1 MRVAVD
7 IGGTFTDVVVFDEAN
22 GSLSLAKALSTPA
35 ELARGVLEGLR
46 KAQVRFTDVST
57 LIHGSTVV
65 VNAIIER
72 KGAKTALVTT
82 KGFRDVYEIGRINR
96 PESFNPRFRKHR
108 PLVPREDIFEVT
120 ERMLA
125 DGSVRTPFDER
136 EAREVARIIQD
147 EGFEAVAV
155 LFLHSY
161 RAPEHEIRMCE
172 ILRATEPKLFLSA
185 SHELSREY
193 REYERTSTV
202 VANAYVGPKV
212 SQYLGDLERRLH
224 DQKFTGN
231 LMIMQSNGGLSEVEM
246 ARRQCIQMMESGPA
260 GGVVGTMALC
270 ELLDL
275 DAAIAFDMGGTT
287 AKACVIRRGEPSLS
301 PDYFIGGYNE
311 GLAIRIPVLDIVE
324 VGTGGGSIAW
334 LDEGEGLHVGPR
346 SAGAEPGPASYGR
359 GGTEPTVTDANVILG
374 RLSPERFLGGEMRL
388 DQAVAE
394 TVLRECLAQPLNL
407 SVQRAAE
414 GMLQV
419 ATSAMANAV
428 RHVTL
433 ERGLDPRDFTLVAY
447 GGGGPLHAAS
457 VAKELSIGKVIVP
470 TAPGHFSAVGMLM
483 ADLRRDYVQTLF
495 ERMDELEMFQLED
508 QYKKLEDEGRVAL
521 EASGIP
527 TNRIFFERAADMRY
541 VGQEHAVA
549 VRMPANVGDE
559 SARAEIKRL
568 FDEAHELR
576 YSHSAPEESADIVSL
591 RVSAIGRLDKPHV
604 AQIPA
609 GQKNPPAEAK
619 RGVRTVI
626 FEAVGA
632 VEAPVFDRTKLLANN
647 VIAGPAIIEETAST
661 TVVERGDVVTVNEYG
676 HLVMALG
683 AIQFGLF
690 RPRHSRENGNPGQ

>member
-7 IGGTFTDVVVFDEAN
+7 IGGTFTDVVVFDEAKS
-22 GSLSLAKALSTPA
+22 SLALAKALSTPA
-35 ELARGVLEGLR
+35 ELARGVEEGFN
-46 KAQVRFTDVST
+46 KAAVPLDQVLS
-57 LIHGSTVV
+57 LIHGSTIV
-65 VNAIIER
+65 VNAVIER
-72 KGAKTALVTT
+72 KGAKTALITT

-108 PLVPREDIFEVT
+108 PLVPRENIFEVT

-125 DGSVRTPFDER
+125 DGSVRTPLDEQ
-136 EAREVARIIQD
+136 EAREVAEIIRE

-161 RAPEHEIRMCE
+161 RAPEHEIRVCE
-172 ILRATEPKLFLSA
+172 ILRKTNPDLFVSA

-202 VANAYVGPKV
+202 AANAYVGPKV
-212 SQYLGDLERRLH
+212 SQYLSDLEGRLRRH
-224 DQKFTGN
+224 KFAGN
-231 LMIMQSNGGLSEVEM
+231 LLIMQSNGGLSDVEL

-275 DAAIAFDMGGTT
+275 EAAIAFDMGGTT
-287 AKACVIRRGEPSLS
+287 AKASVIRRGEPSLS

-334 LDEGEGLHVGPR
+334 LDEGGGLHVGPR

-359 GGTEPTVTDANVILG
+359 GGSEPTVTDANVILG

-388 DQAVAE
+388 DRGAAE
-394 TVLRECLAQPLNL
+394 TALRERLAGPLNL
-407 SVQRAAE
+407 ALERAAS

-457 VAKELSIGKVIVP
+457 VAKELFIRRIIIP
-470 TAPGHFSAVGMLM
+470 HAPGHFSALGMLM

-495 ERMDELEMFQLED
+495 ARMDDLEMFELED
-508 QYKKLEDEGRVAL
+508 QFKNLEAEGRRAL

-527 TNRIFFERAADMRY
+527 TDRIFFERAADMRY

-559 SARAEIKRL
+559 SARLEIKRL
-568 FDEAHELR
+568 FDDAHELR
-576 YSHSAPEESADIVSL
+576 YSHSAPGESADIVSL
-591 RVSAIGRLDKPHV
+591 RVSAIGRLGKP
-604 AQIPA
+604 QFPKIPQ
-609 GQKNPPAEAK
+609 GEKDPPATAR
-619 RGVRTVI
+619 RGTRSVI
-626 FEAVGA
+626 FEGSGTL
-632 VEAPVFDRTKLLANN
+632 EAAVFDRTKLLQGN
-647 VIAGPAIIEETAST
+647 VIQGPAIIEEVAST
-661 TVVERGDVVTVNEYG
+661 TVVEPGDTVTVNEYG
-676 HLVMALG
+676 HLIMQLRG
-683 AIQFGLF
+683 TL
-690 RPRHSRENGNPGQ
+690 

>member
-1 MRVAVD
+1 LRVAVD
-7 IGGTFTDVVVFDEAN
+7 IGGTFTDVVVFDEAS
-22 GSLSLAKALSTPA
+22 GSLSLAKALSTPT
-35 ELARGVLEGLR
+35 ELARGVLEGLH
-46 KAQVRFTDVST
+46 KARVRLADVST

-72 KGAKTALVTT
+72 NGAKTALVTT

-120 ERMLA
+120 ERRLA
-125 DGSVRTPFDER
+125 DGSVRTPFDES
-136 EAREVARIIQD
+136 EAREVARIIKD

-202 VANAYVGPKV
+202 AANAYVGPKV

-224 DQKFTGN
+224 DQKFAGN

-287 AKACVIRRGEPSLS
+287 AKACVIRRGQPSLS

-388 DQAVAE
+388 DQAAAE
-394 TVLRECLAQPLNL
+394 TALRERLARPL
-407 SVQRAAE
+407 SVSQQRAAE

-457 VAKELSIGKVIVP
+457 VAKELSIGKIIIP

-495 ERMDELEMFQLED
+495 ERMDDLEMFQLED
-508 QYKKLEDEGRVAL
+508 QYKKLEDEGRLAL

-527 TNRIFFERAADMRY
+527 TDRILFERAADMRY
-541 VGQEHAVA
+541 VGQEHAVV
-549 VRMPANVGDE
+549 VRMPAHVGDE

-576 YSHSAPEESADIVSL
+576 YSHSAPGESADIVSL
-591 RVSAIGRLDKPHV
+591 RVSAIGRLGKPEV
-604 AQIPA
+604 PRIPA
-609 GQKNPPAEAK
+609 GEKNPPAEAK

-626 FEAVGA
+626 FDGAGA
-632 VEAPVFDRTKLLANN
+632 VEASVFDRAKLLAKN

-661 TVVERGDVVTVNEYG
+661 TVIEPGDVVAVNEYG
-676 HLVMALG
+676 HLVMELG
-683 AIQFGLF
+683 NAN
-690 RPRHSRENGNPGQ
+690 RTED

>member
-1 MRVAVD
+1 LEVQLRVAVD
-7 IGGTFTDVVVFDEAN
+7 IGGTFTDVVVFHEPD
-22 GSLSLAKALSTPA
+22 GSLALAKTLSTPA
-35 ELARGVLEGLR
+35 ELARGVLDGLT
-46 KAQVRFTDVST
+46 KAAVRFDAVST
-57 LIHGSTVV
+57 LIHGSTIVI
-65 VNAIIER
+65 NSIIER

-125 DGSVRTPFDER
+125 DGSVRTPFNEE
-136 EAREVARIIQD
+136 EASEVACIIKE

-155 LFLHSY
+155 LFLHAY
-161 RAPEHEIRMCE
+161 RAPQHEIRMCE
-172 ILRATEPKLFLSA
+172 ILRETEPKLFISA

-202 VANAYVGPKV
+202 AANAYVGPNV
-212 SQYLGDLERRLH
+212 SQYLGDLERRLRGN
-224 DQKFTGN
+224 QFTGN
-231 LMIMQSNGGLSEVEM
+231 LMIMQSNGGLSDVEI

-270 ELLDL
+270 EILDL

-287 AKACVIRRGEPSLS
+287 AKASVIRRGQPSLS

-334 LDEGEGLHVGPR
+334 LDEGGGLHVGPR

-388 DQAVAE
+388 DRNAAI
-394 TVLRECLAQPLNL
+394 TALRDRLAQPLNVNL
-407 SVQRAAE
+407 ERAAA

-457 VAKELSIGKVIVP
+457 VAKELSIGKIIVP
-470 TAPGHFSAVGMLM
+470 SAPGHFSALGMLM

-495 ERMDELEMFQLED
+495 ERMDDLEMFQLED
-508 QYKKLEDEGRVAL
+508 QFKKLEAEGQAAL
-521 EASGIP
+521 EASGIS
-527 TNRIFFERAADMRY
+527 TDRIVFERASDMRY

-559 SARAEIKRL
+559 SARTEIKRL

-591 RVSAIGRLDKPHV
+591 RVSAIGRLGKPEF
-604 AQIPA
+604 AQIPR
-609 GQKNPPAEAK
+609 GERMPPANAR
-619 RGVRTVI
+619 RGVRSVI
-626 FEAVGA
+626 FEGAA
-632 VEAPVFDRTKLLANN
+632 VEAAVYDRTKLLQGN
-647 VIAGPAIIEETAST
+647 VINGPAIIEEAAST
-661 TVVERGDVVTVNEYG
+661 TVVEPGDTVTVNEFG
-676 HLVMALG
+676 HLIMQLKA
-683 AIQFGLF
+683 A
-690 RPRHSRENGNPGQ
+690 

>member
-1 MRVAVD
+1 LRVAVD
-7 IGGTFTDVVVFDEAN
+7 IGGTFTDVVVFDE
-22 GSLSLAKALSTPA
+22 GQRDLSLAKTLSTPG
-35 ELARGVLEGLR
+35 ELARGVLDGLI
-46 KAQVRFTDVST
+46 KAAVRFEEMTT
-57 LIHGSTVV
+57 LIHGSTIV

-72 KGAKTALVTT
+72 RGAKTALVTT

-108 PLVPREDIFEVT
+108 PLVPREDVFEVS

-125 DGSVRTPFDER
+125 DGSVRTPFDEN
-136 EAREVARIIQD
+136 EAREVARIIKD

-161 RAPEHEIRMCE
+161 RTPEHEIRMRE
-172 ILRATEPKLFLSA
+172 ILRETEPKLFVSV

-202 VANAYVGPKV
+202 AANAYVGPIV
-212 SQYLGDLERRLH
+212 SQYLGDLERRLR
-224 DQKFTGN
+224 DKKFAGN
-231 LMIMQSNGGLSEVEM
+231 LMIMQSNGGLSNVDM

-275 DAAIAFDMGGTT
+275 EAAIAFDMGGTT

-324 VGTGGGSIAW
+324 VGTGGGSIAY
-334 LDEGEGLHVGPR
+334 LDEGGGLHVGPK

-374 RLSPERFLGGEMRL
+374 RLSPENFLGGEMRL
-388 DQAVAE
+388 DHNAAESALRDRLAV
-394 TVLRECLAQPLNL
+394 PLNVSL
-407 SVQRAAE
+407 ERAAA

-419 ATSAMANAV
+419 ATSAMANTV

-447 GGGGPLHAAS
+447 GGGGPLHCAS
-457 VAKELSIGKVIVP
+457 VAKELSISKIIVP
-470 TAPGHFSAVGMLM
+470 NAPGHFSALGMLM
-483 ADLRRDYVQTLF
+483 ADLRRDYVRTLF
-495 ERMDELEMFQLED
+495 ERMDDLEMI
-508 QYKKLEDEGRVAL
+508 KLEEQFKILEAEGRKAL
-521 EASGIP
+521 EESGIP
-527 TNRIFFERAADMRY
+527 TDRIVFERAADIRY

-549 VRMPANVGDE
+549 VRMPANVGSE
-559 SARAEIKRL
+559 EARAEVKRR
-568 FDEAHELR
+568 FDDAHDLR

-591 RVSAIGRLDKPHV
+591 RVSAIGRLNKPEFP
-604 AQIPA
+604 QIA
-609 GQKNPPAEAK
+609 KGDATPPASAR
-619 RGVRTVI
+619 RGERAVN
-626 FEAVGA
+626 FEGVGA
-632 VEAPVFDRTKLLANN
+632 LSALVYDRAQLLQDN
-647 VIAGPAIIEETAST
+647 VISGPAIIEEVAST
-661 TVVERGDVVTVNEYG
+661 TVVEPGDRVTVNGFG
-676 HLVMALG
+676 HLVMELG
-683 AIQFGLF
+683 GL
-690 RPRHSRENGNPGQ
+690 

>member
-1 MRVAVD
+1 MD

-22 GSLSLAKALSTPA
+22 RSLSLAKALSTPD
-35 ELARGVLEGLR
+35 ELAKGVLEGLT
-46 KAQVRFTDVST
+46 KVALSFDQVTT

-125 DGSVRTPFDER
+125 DGSVRTPFDEN
-136 EAREVARIIQD
+136 EAREVARIIKE

-202 VANAYVGPKV
+202 AANAYVGPKV

-224 DQKFTGN
+224 DKKFTGN
-231 LMIMQSNGGLSEVEM
+231 LMIMQSNGGLSDVDM

-275 DAAIAFDMGGTT
+275 EAAIAFDMGGTT

-324 VGTGGGSIAW
+324 VGTGGGSIAY
-334 LDEGEGLHVGPR
+334 LDEGGGLHVGPR

-359 GGTEPTVTDANVILG
+359 GGMEPTVTDANVILG
-374 RLSPERFLGGEMRL
+374 RLSPERFLGGEMQL
-388 DQAVAE
+388 D
-394 TVLRECLAQPLNL
+394 
-407 SVQRAAE
+407 QRAAE
-414 GMLQV
+414 SALNHRLAYPLNVTLERAAAGMLQV
-419 ATSAMANAV
+419 ATSAMANTV

-447 GGGGPLHAAS
+447 GGGGPLHSAS
-457 VAKELSIGKVIVP
+457 VAKELSIGKIIIP
-470 TAPGHFSAVGMLM
+470 NAPGHFSAMGMLM

-495 ERMDELEMFQLED
+495 ERMDDLAMSELED
-508 QYKKLEDEGRVAL
+508 QFQKLESEGRKAL
-521 EASGIP
+521 QESGIP
-527 TNRIFFERAADMRY
+527 TDRIFFERAADMRY

-549 VRMPANVGDE
+549 VRVPANVGSE
-559 SARAEIKRL
+559 EARAEVKRR
-568 FDEAHELR
+568 FDEAHDLR

-591 RVSAIGRLDKPHV
+591 RVSAIGRLNKPDFPRIPKGDTTPPENARRGERLV
-604 AQIPA
+604 NFEDAGTLPSPVYDRAQ
-609 GQKNPPAEAK
+609 
-619 RGVRTVI
+619 
-626 FEAVGA
+626 
-632 VEAPVFDRTKLLANN
+632 LLQGN
-647 VIAGPAIIEETAST
+647 IIRGPAIIEEVAST
-661 TVVERGDVVTVNEYG
+661 TVVEPGDMVTVNEFG
-676 HLVMALG
+676 HLIMDLVG
-683 AIQFGLF
+683 T
-690 RPRHSRENGNPGQ
+690 

>member
-7 IGGTFTDVVVFDEAN
+7 IGGTFTDVVVFDE
-22 GSLSLAKALSTPA
+22 GRGDLSLAKTLSTPA
-35 ELARGVLEGLR
+35 ELARGVLDGLI
-46 KAQVRFTDVST
+46 KVAVRFEETET

-65 VNAIIER
+65 VNAVIER
-72 KGAKTALVTT
+72 KGAKTALITT

-120 ERMLA
+120 ERRLA
-125 DGSVRTPFDER
+125 DGSVRTLFDEK
-136 EAREVARIIQD
+136 EARDVARIIKE
-147 EGFEAVAV
+147 EGFEAVAI

-161 RAPEHEIRMCE
+161 RAPEHELRMRE
-172 ILRATEPKLFLSA
+172 ILLEADPNLFVSV

-202 VANAYVGPKV
+202 AANAYVGPKV
-212 SQYLGDLERRLH
+212 SQYLGDLERRLK
-224 DQKFTGN
+224 QNRFAGS
-231 LMIMQSNGGLSEVEM
+231 LMIMQSNGGLSDVEM

-270 ELLDL
+270 EMLDL

-324 VGTGGGSIAW
+324 VGTGGGSIAF
-334 LDEGEGLHVGPR
+334 LDDGGGLHVGPR

-359 GGTEPTVTDANVILG
+359 GGTEPTVTDANVVLG

-388 DQAVAE
+388 DRGAADA
-394 TVLRECLAQPLNL
+394 VLRAKLAQPLNVTL
-407 SVQRAAE
+407 ERAAA

-419 ATSAMANAV
+419 ATAAMANAV

-447 GGGGPLHAAS
+447 GGGGPLHSAS
-457 VAKELSIGKVIVP
+457 VAKELSIGKVIIP
-470 TAPGHFSAVGMLM
+470 NAPGHFSAVGMLM

-495 ERMDELEMFQLED
+495 ERLDDLPMSELEAQFKD
-508 QYKKLEDEGRVAL
+508 LEDEGRKAL
-521 EASGIP
+521 LDSGIALD
-527 TNRIFFERAADMRY
+527 RIAFERAADMRY

-549 VRMPANVGDE
+549 VGMPGDVGDE
-559 SARAEIKRL
+559 SARAEVKRR
-568 FDEAHELR
+568 FDEAHDLR

-591 RVSAIGRLDKPHV
+591 RVSAIGRLTKPV
-604 AQIPA
+604 FPQIPK
-609 GQKNPPAEAK
+609 GESVPPDSAR
-619 RGVRTVI
+619 RGERMVNFDTDGFV
-626 FEAVGA
+626 A
-632 VEAPVFDRTKLLANN
+632 APVYDRAQLLQGN
-647 VIAGPAIIEETAST
+647 VIAGPAIIEEAAST
-661 TVVERGDVVTVNEYG
+661 TVVEPGDRVTVNEYG
-676 HLVMALG
+676 HLLMDLAG
-683 AIQFGLF
+683 T
-690 RPRHSRENGNPGQ
+690 

>member
-1 MRVAVD
+1 LRVAVD
-7 IGGTFTDVVVFDEAN
+7 IGGTFTDVVVFDEAQ
-22 GSLSLAKALSTPA
+22 SSLALAKTLSTPM
-35 ELARGVLEGLR
+35 ELARGVLEGLT
-46 KAQVRFTDVST
+46 KAAVRFQQLTT

-72 KGAKTALVTT
+72 NGAKTALVTT

-125 DGSVRTPFDER
+125 DGSVRTPFDEN
-136 EAREVARIIQD
+136 EAREVARIIKV

-161 RAPEHEIRMCE
+161 RAPENEIRMCE
-172 ILRATEPKLFLSA
+172 ILRESEPQLFLSA

-202 VANAYVGPKV
+202 AANAYVGPKV

-224 DQKFTGN
+224 DHKFAGN
-231 LMIMQSNGGLSEVEM
+231 LMIMQSNGGLSDVEM

-270 ELLDL
+270 EALDL
-275 DAAIAFDMGGTT
+275 EAAIAFDMGGT
-287 AKACVIRRGEPSLS
+287 
-301 PDYFIGGYNE
+301 
-311 GLAIRIPVLDIVE
+311 
-324 VGTGGGSIAW
+324 
-334 LDEGEGLHVGPR
+334 
-346 SAGAEPGPASYGR
+346 
-359 GGTEPTVTDANVILG
+359 TVTDANVILG

-388 DQAVAE
+388 DLGAAE
-394 TVLRECLAQPLNL
+394 MALSKRLAQPLNVSL
-407 SVQRAAE
+407 ERAAA

-447 GGGGPLHAAS
+447 GGGGPLHSAS
-457 VAKELSIGKVIVP
+457 VAKELSIRKIIIP
-470 TAPGHFSAVGMLM
+470 NAPGHFSALGMLM

-495 ERMDELEMFQLED
+495 ERMDDLAMAELEAQF
-508 QYKKLEDEGRVAL
+508 KKLEAEGRQAL
-521 EASGIP
+521 EESGIP
-527 TNRIFFERAADMRY
+527 AERIAFERAADMRY

-549 VRMPANVGDE
+549 VRMPADVGNE
-559 SARAEIKRL
+559 AARAEVKRR
-568 FDEAHELR
+568 FDEAHDLR

-591 RVSAIGRLDKPHV
+591 RVSAIGRLNKPV
-604 AQIPA
+604 IPQIPKGDA
-609 GQKNPPAEAK
+609 TPPTAAR
-619 RGVRTVI
+619 RGTRSVI
-626 FEAVGA
+626 FEGA
-632 VEAPVFDRTKLLANN
+632 GALQATVFDRTQLQAGN
-647 VIAGPAIIEETAST
+647 VINGPAIIEEPAST
-661 TVVERGDVVTVNEYG
+661 TVVEPGDTVTVNEYG
-676 HLVMALG
+676 HLMMALG
-683 AIQFGLF
+683 SVL
-690 RPRHSRENGNPGQ
+690 

>member
-7 IGGTFTDVVVFDEAN
+7 IGGTFTDVVVFDQAN
-22 GSLSLAKALSTPA
+22 GSLALAKALSTPA
-35 ELARGVLEGLR
+35 ELARGVLEGLT
-46 KAQVRFTDVST
+46 KATVQFGEVSS

-65 VNAIIER
+65 INAIIER
-72 KGAKTALVTT
+72 QGAKTALVTT

-108 PLVPREDIFEVT
+108 PLVPRENIFEVS

-125 DGSVRTPFDER
+125 DGAVRTPFDEE
-136 EAREVARIIQD
+136 EAREVARIIKE

-161 RAPEHEIRMCE
+161 RAPEHEIRMCQ
-172 ILRATEPKLFLSA
+172 ILRETEPSLFLSA

-202 VANAYVGPKV
+202 AANAYVGPKV
-212 SQYLGDLERRLH
+212 SQYLGDLERRLRDH
-224 DQKFTGN
+224 RFGGS
-231 LMIMQSNGGLSEVEM
+231 LMIMQSNGGLSDVEM

-270 ELLDL
+270 DMLEL

-287 AKACVIRRGEPSLS
+287 AKASVIRRGEPSLS

-334 LDEGEGLHVGPR
+334 LDEGGGLHVGPR

-359 GGTEPTVTDANVILG
+359 GGIEPTVTDANVILG
-374 RLSPERFLGGEMRL
+374 RLSPESFLGGEMRL
-388 DQAVAE
+388 DRIAAE
-394 TVLRECLAQPLNL
+394 KALRDKLAQPLAVNL
-407 SVQRAAE
+407 QRAAA

-419 ATSAMANAV
+419 ATAAMANAV

-457 VAKELSIGKVIVP
+457 VAKELSIGKIIIP
-470 TAPGHFSAVGMLM
+470 NAPGHFSALGMLM

-495 ERMDELEMFQLED
+495 ERMDDLEMFQLED
-508 QYKKLEDEGRVAL
+508 HFQKLEDEGRQAL
-521 EASGIP
+521 LASGIP
-527 TNRIFFERAADMRY
+527 PERIVFERAADMRY

-549 VRMPANVGDE
+549 VRMPANAGDE
-559 SARAEIKRL
+559 SARTEIKRR

-591 RVSAIGRLDKPHV
+591 RVSAIGRLRKPHF
-604 AQIPA
+604 AQIA
-609 GQKNPPAEAK
+609 QGQAIPPANSR
-619 RGVRTVI
+619 RGARTVL
-626 FEAVGA
+626 FEGA
-632 VEAPVFDRTKLLANN
+632 GAIESPVYDREKLLQGN
-647 VIAGPAIIEETAST
+647 VIAGPAIIEEVAST
-661 TVVERGDVVTVNEYG
+661 TVVEPGDTATVNGFG
-676 HLVMALG
+676 HLVL
-683 AIQFGLF
+683 QL
-690 RPRHSRENGNPGQ
+690 NGTQ

>member
-7 IGGTFTDVVVFDEAN
+7 IGGTFTDVVLFDEAN
-22 GSLSLAKALSTPA
+22 GSLSLAKALSTPT
-35 ELARGVLEGLR
+35 ELARGVLEGLH
-46 KAQVRFTDVST
+46 KARVRLADVST

-72 KGAKTALVTT
+72 QGAKTALVTT

-108 PLVPREDIFEVT
+108 PLVPRENIFEVT
-120 ERMLA
+120 ERRLA
-125 DGSVRTPFDER
+125 DGSMRTPFDEQ
-136 EAREVARIIQD
+136 EAQEVARIIKE

-172 ILRATEPKLFLSA
+172 ILREVEPKLFLST

-202 VANAYVGPKV
+202 AANAYVGPKV
-212 SQYLGDLERRLH
+212 SQYLGDLESRLH

-231 LMIMQSNGGLSEVEM
+231 LMIMQSNGGLSDVEM

-260 GGVVGTMALC
+260 GGVVGTMAIC
-270 ELLDL
+270 EFLDL

-334 LDEGEGLHVGPR
+334 LDEGGGLHVGPR
-346 SAGAEPGPASYGR
+346 SAGAEPGPASYAR
-359 GGTEPTVTDANVILG
+359 GGSEPTVTDANIILG

-388 DQAVAE
+388 DQTAAE
-394 TVLRECLAQPLNL
+394 TALRQRLAAPLNVSL
-407 SVQRAAE
+407 QRAAE

-419 ATSAMANAV
+419 ANSAMANAV

-447 GGGGPLHAAS
+447 GGGGPLHAGS
-457 VAKELSIGKVIVP
+457 VAKELSIRKIIIP
-470 TAPGHFSAVGMLM
+470 NAPGHFSAFGMLM

-495 ERMDELEMFQLED
+495 ERMDDLEMFQLED
-508 QYKKLEDEGRVAL
+508 QYKILEAEGRAAL

-527 TNRIFFERAADMRY
+527 SDRIVFERAADMRY

-591 RVSAIGRLDKPHV
+591 RVSAIGRLGKPQFPRI
-604 AQIPA
+604 AT
-609 GQKNPPAEAK
+609 GEKNPPSAAR
-619 RGVRTVI
+619 RGARTVM
-626 FEAVGA
+626 FEAAGA
-632 VEAPVFDRTKLLANN
+632 LQAAVFDRAKLLANN
-647 VIAGPAIIEETAST
+647 VITGPAIIEETAST
-661 TVVERGDVVTVNEYG
+661 TVIEPGDLVTINEYG
-676 HLVMALG
+676 YLMMEIG
-683 AIQFGLF
+683 AK
-690 RPRHSRENGNPGQ
+690 

>member
-22 GSLSLAKALSTPA
+22 GSLALAKALSTPA
-35 ELARGVLEGLR
+35 ELARGVLEGLT
-46 KAQVRFTDVST
+46 KATVQFGEVSS

-65 VNAIIER
+65 INAIIER
-72 KGAKTALVTT
+72 QGAKTALVTT

-108 PLVPREDIFEVT
+108 PLVPRENIFEVT

-125 DGSVRTPFDER
+125 DGSVRTPFDEE
-136 EAREVARIIQD
+136 EAREVARIIKE

-161 RAPEHEIRMCE
+161 RAPEHEIRMCQ
-172 ILRATEPKLFLSA
+172 ILRETEPSLFLSA

-202 VANAYVGPKV
+202 AANAYVGPKV
-212 SQYLGDLERRLH
+212 SQYLGDLERRLRDH
-224 DQKFTGN
+224 RFGGS
-231 LMIMQSNGGLSEVEM
+231 LMIMQSNGGLSDVEM

-270 ELLDL
+270 DMLEL

-287 AKACVIRRGEPSLS
+287 AKASVIRRGEPSLS

-334 LDEGEGLHVGPR
+334 LDEGGGLHVGPR

-374 RLSPERFLGGEMRL
+374 RLSPESFLGGEMRL
-388 DQAVAE
+388 DRIAAE
-394 TVLRECLAQPLNL
+394 NALRDKLAQPLAVNL
-407 SVQRAAE
+407 QRAAA

-419 ATSAMANAV
+419 ATAAMANAV

-457 VAKELSIGKVIVP
+457 VAKELSIGKIIIP
-470 TAPGHFSAVGMLM
+470 NAPGHFSALGMLM

-495 ERMDELEMFQLED
+495 ERMDDLEMFQLED
-508 QYKKLEDEGRVAL
+508 HFQKLEDEGRQAL
-521 EASGIP
+521 LASGIP
-527 TNRIFFERAADMRY
+527 PEWIVFERAADMRY

-549 VRMPANVGDE
+549 VRMPANAGDE
-559 SARAEIKRL
+559 SARTEIKRR

-591 RVSAIGRLDKPHV
+591 RVSAIGRLRKPHF
-604 AQIPA
+604 AQIA
-609 GQKNPPAEAK
+609 QGQAMPPANSR
-619 RGVRTVI
+619 RGARTVL
-626 FEAVGA
+626 FEGA
-632 VEAPVFDRTKLLANN
+632 GAIESPVYDREKLLQGN
-647 VIAGPAIIEETAST
+647 VIAGPAIIEEVAST
-661 TVVERGDVVTVNEYG
+661 TVVEPGDTATVNGFG
-676 HLVMALG
+676 HLVL
-683 AIQFGLF
+683 QL
-690 RPRHSRENGNPGQ
+690 NGTQ

>member
-1 MRVAVD
+1 VAVD
-7 IGGTFTDVVVFDEAN
+7 IGGTFTDVVVFDEARR
-22 GSLSLAKALSTPA
+22 SLSLAKTLSTPA
-35 ELARGVLEGLR
+35 ELARGVLDGLT
-46 KAQVRFTDVST
+46 KASVRFSEVTT

-72 KGAKTALVTT
+72 RGAKTALVTT

-125 DGSVRTPFDER
+125 DGSVRTPFDEN
-136 EAREVARIIQD
+136 EAREVARILKED
-147 EGFEAVAV
+147 GFAAVAI

-161 RAPEHEIRMCE
+161 RAPEHENRMRQ
-172 ILRATEPKLFLSA
+172 ILLESEPNLFVSV

-202 VANAYVGPKV
+202 AANAYVGPKV

-224 DQKFTGN
+224 DKRFTGS
-231 LMIMQSNGGLSEVEM
+231 LMIMQSNGGLSDVEM
-246 ARRQCIQMMESGPA
+246 ARRHCVQMMESGPA

-270 ELLDL
+270 ELLDIE
-275 DAAIAFDMGGTT
+275 AAIAFDMGGTT

-324 VGTGGGSIAW
+324 VGTGGGSIAS
-334 LDEGEGLHVGPR
+334 LDEGGGLHVGPR
-346 SAGAEPGPASYGR
+346 SAGAEPGPASYGQ
-359 GGTEPTVTDANVILG
+359 GGVEPTVTDANVILG

-388 DQAVAE
+388 DRHAAE
-394 TVLRECLAQPLNL
+394 NALRARLAGPLHVSL
-407 SVQRAAE
+407 ERAAS

-447 GGGGPLHAAS
+447 GGGGPLHSAS
-457 VAKELSIGKVIVP
+457 VAKELAISKIIIP
-470 TAPGHFSAVGMLM
+470 DAPGHFSALGMLM
-483 ADLRRDYVQTLF
+483 ADSRRDYVQTLF
-495 ERMDELEMFQLED
+495 ERMEDLEMSVLEE
-508 QYKKLEDEGRVAL
+508 QFKKLEAEGWKAL
-521 EASGIP
+521 IESGIP
-527 TNRIFFERAADMRY
+527 ANRIVFERAADMRY

-549 VRMPANVGDE
+549 VRMPAYVGDE
-559 SARAEIKRL
+559 DARVEVKRR
-568 FDEAHELR
+568 FDDAHDLR

-591 RVSAIGRLDKPHV
+591 RVSAIGRLNKPEFSRIV
-604 AQIPA
+604 RGDAT
-609 GQKNPPAEAK
+609 PPANSK
-619 RGVRTVI
+619 RGERAVI
-626 FEAVGA
+626 FEGSGA
-632 VEAPVFDRTKLLANN
+632 LETPVYDRANLLAGNI
-647 VIAGPAIIEETAST
+647 IAGPAIIEEAAST
-661 TVVERGDVVTVNEYG
+661 TVVEPGDRVTVNEFGY
-676 HLVMALG
+676 LVMELEK
-683 AIQFGLF
+683 I
-690 RPRHSRENGNPGQ
+690 